1 MGMRS
6 GTTFKKRQK
15 ETARMEKARDK
26 AAKREQRKVEKANGA
41 SSEPTDEEL
50 IQQAM
55 NRVAAFDELEF

>member
-1 MGMRS
+1 MGMKS

-26 AAKREQRKVEKANGA
+26 AAKRDQRKVEKLSGA

-50 IQQAM
+50 IAQAM
-55 NRVAAFDELEF
+55 NRLSALDEL

>member
-1 MGMRS
+1 MGMKS

-26 AAKREQRKVEKANGA
+26 AAKREQRKVEKLSGA

-50 IQQAM
+50 IAQAM
-55 NRVAAFDELEF
+55 NRVAEELL

>member
-1 MGMRS
+1 MGMKS

-26 AAKREQRKVEKANGA
+26 AAKRDQRKVEKAGGG

-55 NRVAAFDELEF
+55 NRIASLDEL

>member
-1 MGMRS
+1 MGMKS

-26 AAKREQRKVEKANGA
+26 AAKRDQRKVEKSSGA

-55 NRVAAFDELEF
+55 NRLATLDEL